1 MAITKPETELI
12 MANLNK
18 YLGPDG
24 KRLATMGK
32 HKDVTTALEQA
43 AASAP
48 SPEEATDI
56 YNFTQNY
63 DYWSKEQKAIKSA
76 IGGKVKKMQEGGSTA
91 TGYSVEQRAEPILTE
106 IKKQA
111 GFTPATPPS
120 LPTGTELAYTPQ
132 TLQTNELISAGQ
144 TATTAAPQVTTP
156 TTQAPVTVATP
167 STTAAPTVTTAQ
179 PTDTP
184 EITGVSG
191 TVSTSAQIT
200 PPTGTVDPNSLVT
213 AQQGSEASAL
223 AQTRTIASDEI
234 VDAATLSDIGVNAAA
249 QSTAAQQTTPT
260 TTVKAQLENLQGL
273 FADGQVPDFAKGVV
287 TTVNNMLSARGLGA
301 SSIAGEALTAGV
313 MQQLVPIAMADAQ
326 IQQKLDLTN
335 LTHAQQTAVTNAQ
348 LRASFQSKE
357 LDFEQQERV
366 INTARI
372 NEINKLNLNN
382 QQMVAL
388 ENSKLSQNMKL
399 SNLNNNQQAAIQNA
413 ATYASMDA
421 RNLGARV
428 QSAQQNANSFLSMD
442 MKNLTNAQQAQTL
455 NQQYRTQQYFTE
467 AAQENATRQFN
478 ARSQTQVD
486 QFFAQLGTA
495 VAESNATRAD
505 RMSQFNVEQGVAVEK
520 FNSEVQDIR
529 DRFNSQAA
537 AVIDQSNT
545 QWRRS
550 INTANNTNT
559 NRVLQ
564 QNAQNLLALTQGSQ
578 NALWQRY
585 RDEAQWAMTS
595 AENTLSRAHAAAVAG
610 MNQDFQREMYSEK
623 YKDYVNAQLGQFAYN
638 TIGTI
643 VNKVLG

>member
-76 IGGKVKKMQEGGSTA
+76 VGGKIKNMQAGGTTA
-91 TGYSVEQRAEPILTE
+91 TGYSVEERAEPVTTE

-111 GFTPATPPS
+111 GFTPATPAA
-120 LPTGTELAYTPQ
+120 LPTGTAVTYTPQ
-132 TLQTNELISAGQ
+132 ALQTDELISAGQ
-144 TATTAAPQVTTP
+144 TATTAAPQITAP
-156 TTQAPVTVATP
+156 TTQTPVTVAAPT
-167 STTAAPTVTTAQ
+167 TTAAPTVTTAQ

-191 TVSTSAQIT
+191 TVSTEAQIT
-200 PPTGTVDPNSLVT
+200 PPTGTVDPSSLVT

-223 AQTRTIASDEI
+223 AQTRTIASDEV

-249 QSTAAQQTTPT
+249 QATAAQQTTPT
-260 TTVKAQLENLQGL
+260 TTVKAQLENLQSL

-382 QQMVAL
+382 QQLVAL

-399 SNLNNNQQAAIQNA
+399 SNLSNNQQSAVQNA
-413 ATYASMDA
+413 ATYAAMDA

-428 QSAQQNANSFLSMD
+428 QSAQQNANTFLSMD
-442 MKNLTNAQQAQTL
+442 MKNLSNAQQAQTL
-455 NQQYRTQQYFTE
+455 NQQYRTQQFFTE

-478 ARSQTQVD
+478 ARSEAQVD

-495 VAESNATRAD
+495 VAESNATRTD
-505 RMSQFNVEQGVAVEK
+505 RMSQFNVEQGVAVGK

-537 AVIDQSNT
+537 SVIDQSNT

-559 NRVLQ
+559 NRVIQ
-564 QNAQNLLALTQGSQ
+564 QNSQNLLALTQGAQ

-595 AENTLSRAHAAAVAG
+595 AENTLSRAHAAAVAA
-610 MNQDFQREMYSEK
+610 MNQDFQKEMYTEK

-643 VNKVLG
+643 VSKVLG